1 MDITIL
7 KELKDICLPEDIRF
21 DVPLKDYTTMRVG
34 GPAACII
41 EARDEAQIINIIH
54 FATKSSTPLLLIG
67 NGSNMI
73 VSDHGFDGI
82 VLHINKQMSTIR
94 CEGEKIIAQAG
105 AMLPLISRMAAE
117 NSLTGLEFAA
127 GIPGTVGGSVVM
139 NAGAYGGEMKHVVE
153 SVRVYMDG
161 EVKTLS
167 ADEMDFGYRHST
179 LLNRSCVVLSVT
191 FCLKHGSKE
200 EILSVMA
207 DFNARRREK
216 QPLQYPSSGSFF
228 KRPEGHF
235 AGALI
240 QNANLKGYAVGGARV
255 SELHAGFVINTDKAT
270 ANDVY
275 RLMLHVQK
283 TVYERFAVHL
293 EPEVRLI
300 GRFDV

>member
-1 MDITIL
+1 
-7 KELKDICLPEDIRF
+7 
-21 DVPLKDYTTMRVG
+21 
-34 GPAACII
+34 
-41 EARDEAQIINIIH
+41 
-54 FATKSSTPLLLIG
+54 
-67 NGSNMI
+67 
-73 VSDHGFDGI
+73 
-82 VLHINKQMSTIR
+82 
-94 CEGEKIIAQAG
+94 
-105 AMLPLISRMAAE
+105 MAAE